1 LLSAGLDKHLIKL
14 IKQKMSTT
22 QQKPTTK
29 PNKLKS
35 TSQKV
40 PNDPHQGKSKKSRR
54 ERLREKALARLDQ
67 GEGEVSSSRRIM
79 SSFDEN
85 LNFRHSDVARILY
98 EHALADPENATPCG
112 VYREDDYTHKSLKM
126 ILRGTSSTLIT
137 SNQSSFIWSFF
148 NCSSPNNSSNNEISE
163 DHDGLP
169 DQKTAA
175 WLQNTLPKYLQ
186 GSTTITPYFAPA
198 TGMYIPDNLS
208 GGFPAKTPA
217 LGVQV
222 AYDAENIYWPEALG
236 VDLENAQGR
245 IVGLQYRVYCTSE
258 ILTRAG
264 TGMIFQGI
272 NPSSASLNDRT
283 IDEIYQTQGIEVQ
296 LAPLAKIGDGDVFV
310 ANRIPGDRDDTNWC
324 QMDWRSSS
332 IPDPTLIG
340 RNATNVWGGFAAW
353 DLTPGMAF
361 RIEYSVMLE
370 VRSAA
375 YSFATINVPST
386 GEDVTPYAGQV
397 LKPSLLHM
405 PSLAMAST
413 DAEESNE
420 ANDARSAGLLNHAET
435 SIMGPITGQQLL
447 AGVASGA
454 ENHSSGS
461 TLAKVAKS
469 AAEGAATA
477 ADVVSGVASAGEI
490 IGDIL
495 GGLGAVFG
503 LATKIPTHELLTH
516 HPKVNLPSRR
526 FRGVSPPRKSVPTR
540 ESEPETTPCEDCR
553 DHMPSVGNSPNV
565 KRFGGSP
572 SETAPL
578 KPLKEGFEEKVRIVL
593 DIEECPSCNCL
604 H

>member
-1 LLSAGLDKHLIKL
+1 
-14 IKQKMSTT
+14 MSNT
-22 QQKPTTK
+22 QQKPTTQPK
-29 PNKLKS
+29 KLKTKS
-35 TSQKV
+35 SQKV
-40 PNDPHQGKSKKSRR
+40 PNDPHKEKSRKSRR
-54 ERLREKALARLDQ
+54 ERLREKALRRLDDDE
-67 GEGEVSSSRRIM
+67 GRGEVSASRRIM
-79 SSFDEN
+79 SAFDEN

-112 VYREDDYTHKSLKM
+112 VYREADYTHKSLKM
-126 ILRGTSSTLIT
+126 ILRGTTSVQIT

-175 WLQNTLPKYLQ
+175 WLQNTMPKYLQ
-186 GSTTITPYFAPA
+186 GTTTITPYFAPA
-198 TGMYIPDNLS
+198 IGMCITDDIS
-208 GGFPAKTPA
+208 GGFPAKTPPV
-217 LGVQV
+217 GVV
-222 AYDAENIYWPEALG
+222 VGFAPENIYWPEAIG

-272 NPSSASLNDRT
+272 NPSSHSLNDHT
-283 IDEIYQTQGIEVQ
+283 IDEIYQTQGVEVQ

-332 IPDPTLIG
+332 IPDPSLVA
-340 RNATNVWGGFAAW
+340 RNATSVWGGFAAW

-361 RIEYSVMLE
+361 RIEYSAMIE

-375 YSFATINVPST
+375 YSFATTNVPST
-386 GEDVTPYAGQV
+386 GEDVTPYAGEV
-397 LKPSLLHM
+397 LRPSLLHM

-420 ANDARSAGLLNHAET
+420 ANDARSAGLMNHAET

-454 ENHSSGS
+454 ENHSAGS

-526 FRGVSPPRKSVPTR
+526 FRGVSTPRKSLPTR
-540 ESEPETTPCEDCR
+540 ECEPETSSCTDCQE
-553 DHMPSVGNSPNV
+553 HLPSVGSSPNI
-565 KRFGGSP
+565 KRFAEP
-572 SETAPL
+572 PADNAPL
-578 KPLKEGFEEKVRIVL
+578 KPTKEGFEEKVCIVL
-593 DIEECPSCNCL
+593 DIEECHQCKCL